1 MDEQKWEGEPP
12 GRKREML
19 KNDLLASKL
28 HVPHLRARLVPRPQ
42 VVELLEQG
50 TRRALTLISAPAGS
64 GKTTI
69 LSSWL
74 RDAKV
79 RAAWLSLDSHD
90 NDLHR
95 FWTYV
100 LAALDA
106 LRPCTV
112 KQAQE
117 MLNIVRSR
125 QSLPI
130 EDVLTALINDL
141 ASLEDDVVL

>member
-1 MDEQKWEGEPP
+1 
-12 GRKREML
+12 ML
-19 KNDLLASKL
+19 KNEFLASKV
-28 HVPHLRARLVPRPQ
+28 HVPYLRARLVLSPQ

-50 TRRALTLISAPAGS
+50 NRRALTLVSAPAGS

-69 LSSWL
+69 LSSWV
-74 RDAKV
+74 RDAEV
-79 RAAWLSLDSHD
+79 LAAWLSLDGYD

-106 LRPCTV
+106 LRPGTL

-141 ASLEDDVVL
+141 VGLEDDVQFVFDDYHV